1 MCPSVCQLIRQ
12 IFIKLGM
19 SITLMKALP
28 YRFKIFLNNA
38 KISVVRVCEL
48 NQRRG
53 PEVLNR
59 TDLLKQKH
67 FECQLEHKIS

>member
-1 MCPSVCQLIRQ
+1 
-12 IFIKLGM
+12 
-19 SITLMKALP
+19 MKALP